1 MYDLFEYDDTPDA
14 EFFDHDTAV
23 MLALQKTE
31 KGLFDT
37 DEAKDEDLEALY
49 DN

>member
-1 MYDLFEYDDTPDA
+1 MFDIDDKAET

-23 MLALQKTE
+23 MLALAKTE

-37 DEAKDEDLEALY
+37 DEVKDEDLEALY
-49 DN
+49 EN